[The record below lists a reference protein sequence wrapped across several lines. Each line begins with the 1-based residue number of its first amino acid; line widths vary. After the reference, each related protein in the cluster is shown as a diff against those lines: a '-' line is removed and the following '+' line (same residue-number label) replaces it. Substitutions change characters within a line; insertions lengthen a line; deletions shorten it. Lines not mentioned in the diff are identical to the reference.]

1 MFKNLRKTFS
11 AGSVY
16 LGDYF
21 TILGN
26 VLVYG
31 NDLRQTYRIKG
42 YQADY
47 IYVESN
53 DAPGYKYGEI
63 GRRGDFVG
71 RRNFLPEGMSNSPDL
86 VRLGLKRL

>member
-1 MFKNLRKTFS
+1 MPEFDRIRWFEVEVAKAGDEMYLRKMLKGWETPFS

-47 IYVESN
+47 IYVESD

-63 GRRGDFVG
+63 
-71 RRNFLPEGMSNSPDL
+71 E
-86 VRLGLKRL
+86 RL

>member
-1 MFKNLRKTFS
+1 MVYFDVFFEFLTPLFENLRKTFS

-47 IYVESN
+47 IYVESD
-53 DAPGYKYGEI
+53 DAPGYKSPPSW
-63 GRRGDFVG
+63 RGLFV
-71 RRNFLPEGMSNSPDL
+71 LA
-86 VRLGLKRL
+86 VH